1 MQHVKLPFGMSAC
14 HFGKPGLH
22 PSFSALP
29 IQLPTYLCGRQQ
41 IMAEVVGDMDDV
53 PGPQPFTG
61 LAWSWVLRAFEE

>member
-29 IQLPTYLCGRQQ
+29 IQLPTFLCGRQQ

-53 PGPQPFTG
+53 PGP
-61 LAWSWVLRAFEE
+61 